1 MLREFLMSSD
11 EMIMTN
17 HTAANTTGAEDWTQV
32 YVVVSWIQLVMAVLS
47 ILGSGSIICCLMLR
61 GLSRKPE
68 LQPLMLLSV
77 ADLLLAVC
85 WLIGSILFFKD
96 CTSRSTHCYYLHI
109 VEQVF
114 YMASF
119 FYTLNYVWNLYKGI
133 KEKYCSGMDGYS
145 VQVSNRVSTAGKI
158 VALVSC
164 LLPVLLMLPVIIEGN
179 ISHCQANLT
188 EPYRCLMMHTGALFL
203 MSDEQPMSRSCL
215 YLHTYHITVFLITV
229 LVTLLSITVLVVKAR
244 CIYRRIVTSNGYLG
258 SEQRAS
264 FSVMDRR
271 MVLYPLVFVFC
282 WGPAVILA
290 FLRVADPAACQGKA
304 GVVLYILQAL
314 TSASQGFFNCLVYGW
329 IRVYLRRARR
339 TFSSRDADTQTPLLR
354 AQKRRGYQTL
364 QTLA

>member
-1 MLREFLMSSD
+1 MC
-11 EMIMTN
+11 
-17 HTAANTTGAEDWTQV
+17 V
-32 YVVVSWIQLVMAVLS
+32 CVCS

-119 FYTLNYVWNLYKGI
+119 FYTLYYVWNLYKGI
-133 KEKYCSGMDGYS
+133 KEKYCSCMDGYS
-145 VQVSNRVSTAGKI
+145 VQVQTHLSMCP
-158 VALVSC
+158 ALCVCS
-164 LLPVLLMLPVIIEGN
+164 LLPVLLMLPVIIEGD

-229 LVTLLSITVLVVKAR
+229 LVTLLSITVTR

-282 WGPAVILA
+282 WGPGLFGADSDWFLLATDAVSE
-290 FLRVADPAACQGKA
+290 GKA

>member
-11 EMIMTN
+11 DMILTN

-68 LQPLMLLSV
+68 
-77 ADLLLAVC
+77 
-85 WLIGSILFFKD
+85 
-96 CTSRSTHCYYLHI
+96 
-109 VEQVF
+109 VF

-133 KEKYCSGMDGYS
+133 KEKYCSCMDGYS

-179 ISHCQANLT
+179 ISRCQANLT

-203 MSDEQPMSRSCL
+203 MSGEQPMSRSCL

-264 FSVMDRR
+264 FGVMDRR

-329 IRVYLRRARR
+329 IRVSLRRARR
-339 TFSSRDADTQTPLLR
+339 TFSSRDVDTQTPLLR

>member
-1 MLREFLMSSD
+1 
-11 EMIMTN
+11 
-17 HTAANTTGAEDWTQV
+17 
-32 YVVVSWIQLVMAVLS
+32 VVVSWIQLVMAVLRS
-47 ILGSGSIICCLMLR
+47 
-61 GLSRKPE
+61 

-119 FYTLNYVWNLYKGI
+119 FYTLYYVWNLYKGI
-133 KEKYCSGMDGYS
+133 KEKYCSCKDGYS
-145 VQVSNRVSTAGKI
+145 VQVQTHLSMCP
-158 VALVSC
+158 ALCVCS

-282 WGPAVILA
+282 WGPGLFGADSDWFLLATDAVSE
-290 FLRVADPAACQGKA
+290 GKA

-364 QTLA
+364 QTLL